1 VPVKL
6 SPFLT
11 SLSSSWDDLPS
22 NPVSLLSL
30 PRQTP
35 VRGCAFTDPRKKSK
49 KADTISEYDDFDDDM
64 SGYEFTAFKT
74 EGKGEYYRKKAE

>member
-1 VPVKL
+1 
-6 SPFLT
+6 
-11 SLSSSWDDLPS
+11 LSSNWDDLPS
-22 NPVSLLSL
+22 KPVSLLIL

-35 VRGCAFTDPRKKSK
+35 VRDWAFTDPRSKSK
-49 KADTISEYDDFDDDM
+49 QVDKKREYDDLDNDM